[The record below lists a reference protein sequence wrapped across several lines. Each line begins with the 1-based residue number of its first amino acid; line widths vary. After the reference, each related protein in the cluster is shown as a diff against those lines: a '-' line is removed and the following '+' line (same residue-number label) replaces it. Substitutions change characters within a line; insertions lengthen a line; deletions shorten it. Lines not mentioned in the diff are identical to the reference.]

1 VRRATLPVTTGKTCG
16 SRKDGNDQ
24 PTGETNMDTMQGTFC
39 PIYTIVPSN
48 WDTYYAFMVARG
60 TGRELYQRGPNG
72 HRVMSSVPVIGY
84 QKIIMGEMREVA
96 A

>member
-1 VRRATLPVTTGKTCG
+1 
-16 SRKDGNDQ
+16 
-24 PTGETNMDTMQGTFC
+24 
-39 PIYTIVPSN
+39 
-48 WDTYYAFMVARG
+48 MVARG

>member
-1 VRRATLPVTTGKTCG
+1 
-16 SRKDGNDQ
+16 
-24 PTGETNMDTMQGTFC
+24 MDTMQGAFC

-84 QKIIMGEMREVA
+84 QKIIMGEMREMCEEVA
-96 A
+96 